1 MPCER
6 STQSLT
12 TQSAL
17 CHGADQNV
25 HSPNQDPA
33 PWETHDYPSWSPGR
47 GSGKTMQICATLSP
61 PSSQLL
67 LIELGWVDANML
79 DMLDSGLA
87 NVSTALTQAQMWQ
100 HTLLVFS
107 AVRPPSLPPAQNR
120 LELKTVRSFDLSI
133 CG

>member
-1 MPCER
+1 
-6 STQSLT
+6 
-12 TQSAL
+12 
-17 CHGADQNV
+17 
-25 HSPNQDPA
+25 
-33 PWETHDYPSWSPGR
+33 
-47 GSGKTMQICATLSP
+47 
-61 PSSQLL
+61 
-67 LIELGWVDANML
+67 ML

-120 LELKTVRSFDLSI
+120 LELKTVRSFDPSI